1 MINKQQYITVS
12 GDMWDS
18 VAYKIWGNEMYTDKL
33 IKNNLQYKNIF
44 IFPAGILLDIPNIEI
59 KKSADLPPWKQ
70 VVL

>member
-33 IKNNLQYKNIF
+33 IKSNLQYKNVF
-44 IFPAGILLDIPNIEI
+44 IFPAGITLNIPGIET
-59 KKSADLPPWKQ
+59 KTSADLPPWKQ